1 MGAVYTFLKNLRNK
15 NNKRRENMIKKV
27 WNSRWM
33 PVIAILAGLFAA
45 YTVVL
50 LTSPEAMA
58 ASSIGYKYVR
68 TITIPG
74 SRVLMNTY
82 EFPLLFK
89 STLPELRTVA
99 NGGHVENT
107 ALGGVSGNLTVPAD
121 LIFSPDVYC
130 TSKYDFEVTQ
140 YDPTTGALTAY
151 VRIPFLEDGK
161 SKTIYLCYG
170 DSTVTSS
177 QENVNGVWPTD
188 YYKAVYHF
196 EESGGTLY
204 DSTANANHA
213 STSGGVLYQVAGKV
227 GYGLEFDGVDDY
239 LVIPHD
245 SSLNVSS
252 YTFAVEV
259 WASPD
264 NFSDVRD
271 PLLRKGIENLDTA
284 RWSFSV
290 PDGLLSF
297 SAINGSDY
305 VYCKASSSISVGTYS
320 HLVADKA
327 GGNVLYCYVNGSL
340 VDLGVGD
347 VVKTIQ
353 NNREVEVAA
362 HRRYYD
368 LEWIHFFDGRLD
380 EIRIWNRVIF
390 GDKVKMLYN
399 NMANPSGF
407 YSVGPE
413 KESLVLIYPPNR
425 DVVAGNTYTFDI
437 IVKNQVDAIDAYEV
451 LIGADTSQVT
461 IDDIADG
468 GFINSAVEA
477 GTDIDNAAGYGSFGA
492 YSTQADV
499 TGWGTLATF
508 TVTAKTTGNFTPILL
523 DVEMDAGHTS
533 DFVRCDPDFPW
544 DNSSGEVDPYSE
556 CDGEVDVFDV
566 MRVAAR
572 WNLDCEEG
580 EYPNCTKCDPGY
592 DVDADYDG
600 DCDITVIDIM
610 TVSARWGEVN
620 PNRPLRLQVGDY
632 YDKDGIQGWD
642 DAYHVNED
650 GANVYN
656 SSTVRLGFDYQG
668 REYFAG
674 FLFRYVPLEYGSVIT
689 DARLILDVSYINAT
703 EGITV
708 EVFTEDSVNAL
719 STKDFNTGNT
729 IAQRLI
735 DKYPDDIAGYCDAL
749 SEASQD
755 YCGLWVEWTIDSTGV
770 VTSPNLAVI
779 IQEAVGRADWDK
791 YDSLVILIRPKP
803 GSASNYAVVEPYDAY
818 PEDAAKLEISWVK
831 KKWSMPTSYGERL
844 PYGALSGFWG
854 DPDGYDEIYAIGAGT
869 LDTGLWEPTSPDDV
883 NIWLANHPDIVAVS
897 GARIDMTNICND
909 TKVQDYLAGLPL
921 GEGLNDCYAGAF
933 EWYDNYDQID
943 WVRISPSNEE
953 DGYVGDPDC
962 SRDEGHIWAGESN
975 TDWNCDDP
983 GEVVGSGT
991 DNIPDHLEY
1000 VDFVARGYIGLY
1012 AASEGALPATGGHW
1026 AHAGSYFDPLFI
1038 KRVMD
1043 FGLGSFMDG
1052 LEIHN
1057 YANISCW
1064 AEGCLEEMTAYLYNE
1079 GPDQLES
1086 KCQAIHVFENFE
1098 RYKKRLRKAIILNED
1113 YREVMRKYDS
1123 PDTFFYLDP
1132 PHYEIRE
1139 CLYVTC
1145 DVDPEELRNFLR
1157 TIKGK
1162 WILTYNNHPRIRELF
1177 KGYEME
1183 VVPRLFSMPGVEKG
1197 EERGYV
1203 EELLIRNYELV
1214 EHIAEW

>member
-425 DVVAGNTYTFDI
+425 DVVAGNTYTF
-437 IVKNQVDAIDAYEV
+437 E
-451 LIGADTSQVT
+451 
-461 IDDIADG
+461 
-468 GFINSAVEA
+468 
-477 GTDIDNAAGYGSFGA
+477 
-492 YSTQADV
+492 
-499 TGWGTLATF
+499 
-508 TVTAKTTGNFTPILL
+508 
-523 DVEMDAGHTS
+523 EMDAGHTS

-708 EVFTEDSVNAL
+708 EVFTDS
-719 STKDFNTGNT
+719 
-729 IAQRLI
+729 
-735 DKYPDDIAGYCDAL
+735 C
-749 SEASQD
+749 
-755 YCGLWVEWTIDSTGV
+755 C
-770 VTSPNLAVI
+770 
-779 IQEAVGRADWDK
+779 
-791 YDSLVILIRPKP
+791 
-803 GSASNYAVVEPYDAY
+803 
-818 PEDAAKLEISWVK
+818 
-831 KKWSMPTSYGERL
+831 
-844 PYGALSGFWG
+844 
-854 DPDGYDEIYAIGAGT
+854 
-869 LDTGLWEPTSPDDV
+869 
-883 NIWLANHPDIVAVS
+883 
-897 GARIDMTNICND
+897 
-909 TKVQDYLAGLPL
+909 
-921 GEGLNDCYAGAF
+921 
-933 EWYDNYDQID
+933 
-943 WVRISPSNEE
+943 
-953 DGYVGDPDC
+953 
-962 SRDEGHIWAGESN
+962 
-975 TDWNCDDP
+975 
-983 GEVVGSGT
+983 
-991 DNIPDHLEY
+991 
-1000 VDFVARGYIGLY
+1000 
-1012 AASEGALPATGGHW
+1012 
-1026 AHAGSYFDPLFI
+1026 
-1038 KRVMD
+1038 
-1043 FGLGSFMDG
+1043 
-1052 LEIHN
+1052 
-1057 YANISCW
+1057 
-1064 AEGCLEEMTAYLYNE
+1064 
-1079 GPDQLES
+1079 
-1086 KCQAIHVFENFE
+1086 
-1098 RYKKRLRKAIILNED
+1098 
-1113 YREVMRKYDS
+1113 
-1123 PDTFFYLDP
+1123 
-1132 PHYEIRE
+1132 
-1139 CLYVTC
+1139 
-1145 DVDPEELRNFLR
+1145 
-1157 TIKGK
+1157 
-1162 WILTYNNHPRIRELF
+1162 
-1177 KGYEME
+1177 
-1183 VVPRLFSMPGVEKG
+1183 
-1197 EERGYV
+1197 
-1203 EELLIRNYELV
+1203 
-1214 EHIAEW
+1214 